1 MKWPK
6 VFDNGSAAHLF
17 RKKGKG
23 SVKPLRREEY
33 DRNYRMSLREW
44 LIHHQK
50 EIVFESVTW
59 MGMKIWKNPLD
70 AWIYQEI
77 LYEVEPDV
85 IVEIGSQYG
94 GSTKY
99 FADLLDLMGH
109 GMVIS
114 VDPHREEYDL
124 VHERVIALTGSSS
137 DRDVLTHVEEYCKG
151 KKVFVIQ
158 DGDHSKAQVL
168 EDLENYS
175 PVVSVGSY
183 FIVEDGIV
191 DLFHSE
197 DGLGFREDQPGPL
210 AAVEE
215 FLEHHPEFMVDMS
228 RERYILTYNPK
239 GFLKRVSL

>member
-1 MKWPK
+1 MRSPRQLI
-6 VFDNGSAAHLF
+6 VGSIAKCF
-17 RKKGKG
+17 PRRRGE

-33 DRNYRMSLREW
+33 ERDYRMSLREW

-77 LYEVEPDV
+77 LHEIRPDV
-85 IVEIGSQYG
+85 VVEIGSQYG

-99 FADLLDLMGH
+99 FADLLDLMGN

-114 VDPHREEYDL
+114 VDPYREEYTL
-124 VHERVIALTGSSS
+124 VHERVLALTGNSS
-137 DRDVLTHVEEYCKG
+137 DRDILAQVEENCKG
-151 KKVFVIQ
+151 KDVFVIQ
-158 DGDHSKAQVL
+158 DGNHSKAQVL

-175 PVVSVGSY
+175 PFVSVGSY
-183 FIVEDGIV
+183 FVVEDGIV
-191 DLFHSE
+191 DLFHSG
-197 DGLGFREDQPGPL
+197 DGLGFGEEDPGPL
-210 AAVEE
+210 AAIEE
-215 FLEHHPEFMVDMS
+215 FLGRHPEFMVDKS

-239 GFLKRVSL
+239 GFLKRISP

>member
-1 MKWPK
+1 MSK
-6 VFDNGSAAHLF
+6 FF
-17 RKKGKG
+17 RKKREG
-23 SVKPLRREEY
+23 SVKALRREEY
-33 DRNYRMSLREW
+33 DRDYRMSLREW

-77 LYEVEPDV
+77 LYEVRPDV
-85 IVEIGSQYG
+85 VVEIGSQYG

-99 FADLLDLMGH
+99 FADLLDLMGN
-109 GMVIS
+109 GMMIS
-114 VDPHREEYDL
+114 IDPHREEYTLAHKRVL
-124 VHERVIALTGSSS
+124 VLTGNSS
-137 DRDVLTHVEEYCKG
+137 DRDILARVEERCEG
-151 KKVFVIQ
+151 KRVFVIQ

-175 PVVSVGSY
+175 RFVSVGSY
-183 FIVEDGIV
+183 FVVEDGIV

-197 DGLGFREDQPGPL
+197 DGLGFREEDPGPL
-210 AAVEE
+210 AAIEE
-215 FLEHHPEFMVDMS
+215 FLGRHSEFIVDMS

-239 GFLKRVSL
+239 GFLKRISA

>member
-1 MKWPK
+1 MSKS
-6 VFDNGSAAHLF
+6 FQ
-17 RKKGKG
+17 KKREG

-33 DRNYRMSLREW
+33 DRAYRMSLREW

-50 EIVFESVTW
+50 EIVFESVSW
-59 MGMKIWKNPLD
+59 MGIKTWKNPLD

-77 LYEVEPDV
+77 LHEVRPDV
-85 IVEIGSQYG
+85 VVEIGSQYG

-109 GMVIS
+109 GEVIS
-114 VDPHREEYDL
+114 IDPHREEYGL
-124 VHERVIALTGSSS
+124 THKRVLALKGKSS
-137 DRDVLTHVEEYCKG
+137 DRNILAQVGEYCTE

-168 EDLENYS
+168 TDLENYS
-175 PVVSVGSY
+175 PFVSVGSY
-183 FIVEDGIV
+183 FVVEDGIV

-197 DGLGFREDQPGPL
+197 DGLGFREEDPGPL
-210 AAVEE
+210 AAIEE
-215 FLEHHPEFMVDMS
+215 FLSRHVEFIVDKS
-228 RERYILTYNPK
+228 RERYVLTYNPK